1 MNLWE
6 ALLLGLLQGLT
17 EFLPISSSGHLALAS
32 VWLAEGQSGAENLF
46 FSMILHLAT
55 AFSILF
61 VYRARIAQLIRHIC
75 TTSWQSEHTF
85 ASYLL
90 LSALPAG
97 VLGLLFKDN
106 LTHLF
111 AGHVKIVGL
120 GLLCTAGLLW
130 LSQKRAQACDKPL
143 TILRVLCIG
152 LSQACAL
159 LPGIS
164 RSGAT
169 LSTAL
174 YLGISRK
181 KAAEF
186 SFLMALIPILGGA
199 GWEIVS
205 LFKEKEVLIPHWPI
219 WLSGA
224 SIAFVS
230 GCIACKWMIQWV
242 VQGKLLYFALYCLC
256 IGTIALF
263 FG

>member
-6 ALLLGLLQGLT
+6 ALVLGLLQGLT

-32 VWLAEGQSGAENLF
+32 AWLAEGQSGSENLF
-46 FSMILHLAT
+46 FSMILHFAT
-55 AFSILF
+55 ALSTIF
-61 VYRARIAQLIRHIC
+61 VYRVRIAQLIQHIF
-75 TTSWQSEHTF
+75 TASWQPEHTF
-85 ASYLL
+85 VSYIL
-90 LSALPAG
+90 LSAIPAG
-97 VLGLLFKDN
+97 VLGLLFKDD

-111 AGHVKIVGL
+111 AGHVKVVGI
-120 GLLCTAGLLW
+120 GLLCTACLLW
-130 LSQKRAQACDKPL
+130 ISQKCAQACDKPL
-143 TILRVLCIG
+143 TIFRVLCIG

-174 YLGISRK
+174 CLGISRK

-199 GWEIVS
+199 GWEILS
-205 LFKEKEVLIPHWPI
+205 LFKEKSVLIPHWHI

-224 SIAFVS
+224 SIAFAS

-242 VQGKLLYFALYCLC
+242 VQGKLLYFSLYCFC
-256 IGTIALF
+256 IGVLALF